1 MCGYAGVNVWVQ
13 VRMQHAHTRKYCTRQ
28 NLLRAGAVSHHV
40 LPGSHSFSWADGE
53 GSLPFE
59 NVSLGCTVQTLAAC
73 WVLQVCQG
81 QGSPAVAPRR
91 APLEHSVS
99 TDLTVLEHPGLVG
112 LGSKTPGRDTD
123 RATSPS
129 KRFLQ
134 ESPSGLALFPGTT
147 LVSEELLLFGEGAE
161 LAKCSAF

>member
-40 LPGSHSFSWADGE
+40 LPGSHSWADGE

-112 LGSKTPGRDTD
+112 LGSKTPGRDAD

-129 KRFLQ
+129 KCFLR
-134 ESPSGLALFPGTT
+134 ESPSGLALFLGTT
-147 LVSEELLLFGEGAE
+147 LVSEELLSFGEGAE